1 MAESNYE
8 SALKDAG
15 FELTNEPPTGEEQP
29 TNDGFP
35 EGAEVIDLSGEQ
47 EAPVQEEP
55 QQVEE
60 AVGLEDDYLYED
72 DYVGDD
78 IQPEDVLVNDYE
90 DESERLDIDGLT
102 LSTLSERL
110 GTEFNSFDEISDFLN
125 REPEQQTI
133 DERVQAIAD
142 FVNETGRDP
151 LDWFYYQT
159 LNPSEMDDLTVVKN
173 QMKVENP
180 YLSSEEVDL
189 LLNNKYKLD
198 DDMFDE
204 DEVKLSKLQLKMDAE
219 KGRDAIN
226 GIREQYKTPEIQA
239 QQQEEASSIID
250 EQWVD
255 AMTRETNDF
264 EALSFDI
271 GENEFDFKVSDDYK
285 RTLVEKNA
293 NLENYFDDYVNE
305 DGSWDYDLLNSH
317 RALIDNIDEIV
328 NAVYRQGLG
337 DGQRGLV
344 EKTANVSAESPQQ
357 TGGEQRVNNVAQQLA
372 DALGMGGNTLTV
384 KI

>member
-15 FELTNEPPTGEEQP
+15 FELTNEPPTGEDVSQQ
-29 TNDGFP
+29 NDGFP

-60 AVGLEDDYLYED
+60 AVSEE
-72 DYVGDD
+72 V
-78 IQPEDVLVNDYE
+78 QPEDVLIKDE

-125 REPEQQTI
+125 KEPEQQAI

-151 LDWFYYQT
+151 VDWFYYQS
-159 LNPSEMDDLTVVKN
+159 LDPSEMDDMAVVKN

-189 LLNNKYKLD
+189 LVNNKYKLD
-198 DDMFDE
+198 DEVFDE
-204 DEVKLSKLQLKMDAE
+204 NEVKLSKLQLKMDAE
-219 KGRDAIN
+219 KGRTSIN
-226 GIREQYKTPEIQA
+226 SLREQYKTPERQA
-239 QQQEEASSIID
+239 QQEETTSIID

-285 RTLVEKNA
+285 RVLVEKNA
-293 NLENYFDDYVNE
+293 NLENYFDEYVQE

-328 NAVYRQGLG
+328 NAVYQQGLG

-344 EKTANVSAESPQQ
+344 ERTANVSMESPQQ
-357 TGGEQRVNNVAQQLA
+357 TGGEQRASNVAQQLA

>member
-60 AVGLEDDYLYED
+60 EAVSEE
-72 DYVGDD
+72 V
-78 IQPEDVLVNDYE
+78 QPEDVLIKDE

-125 REPEQQTI
+125 KEPEQQTI

-198 DDMFDE
+198 DDVFDE

-219 KGRDAIN
+219 KGRNAIN

-250 EQWVD
+250 EQWVE

-344 EKTANVSAESPQQ
+344 EKTANVSTESPQQ

>member
-8 SALKDAG
+8 AALKDAG
-15 FELTNEPPTGEEQP
+15 FELSNDMPTGEEQP

-35 EGAEVIDLSGEQ
+35 EGADVLDLSGEQ
-47 EAPVQEEP
+47 ETPAQEE
-55 QQVEE
+55 V
-60 AVGLEDDYLYED
+60 D

-78 IQPEDVLVNDYE
+78 IQPEDVLLNDYE
-90 DESERLDIDGLT
+90 EEERLDIDGLT

-125 REPEQQTI
+125 REPEQQAI

-151 LDWFYYQT
+151 QDWFYYQA
-159 LNPSEMDDLTVVKN
+159 LNPSEMDDMAVVKN
-173 QMKVENP
+173 QLKVENP

-189 LLNNKYKLD
+189 LIQNKYKV
-198 DDMFDE
+198 DE
-204 DEVKLSKLQLKMDAE
+204 DLYDEEEMRLSKLQLKMDAE
-219 KGRDAIN
+219 KGRQAIN
-226 GIREQYKTPEIQA
+226 SLREEYMIPERQG
-239 QQQEEASSIID
+239 QEEGVSPID
-250 EQWVD
+250 DQWID

-285 RTLVEKNA
+285 RVLVEKNA
-293 NLENYFDDYVNE
+293 NLENYFDDYISE

-328 NAVYRQGLG
+328 NAVYQQGLG

-344 EKTANVSAESPQQ
+344 ERTANVSAQTPQDNQ
-357 TGGEQRVNNVAQQLA
+357 EQRTSNVTQQLA
-372 DALGMGGNTLTV
+372 DALGMGNNTLTF

>member
-29 TNDGFP
+29 TNEGFP

-47 EAPVQEEP
+47 EPPVQEEP
-55 QQVEE
+55 QQVEGE
-60 AVGLEDDYLYED
+60 VVGLEDDYLED

-78 IQPEDVLVNDYE
+78 IQPEDVLINDYE
-90 DESERLDIDGLT
+90 DESERLDIDGLA

-151 LDWFYYQT
+151 LDWFYYQS

-198 DDMFDE
+198 DEVFDE

-226 GIREQYKTPEIQA
+226 GIREQYKTPEYQP
-239 QQQEEASSIID
+239 QEQEIESPINEEWIGD
-250 EQWVD
+250 MVQ
-255 AMTRETNDF
+255 ETSDF

-271 GENEFDFKVSDDYK
+271 GENEFDFKVSDDSK
-285 RTLVEKNA
+285 RVLMEKNA

-344 EKTANVSAESPQQ
+344 EKTANVSTESPQQ
-357 TGGEQRVNNVAQQLA
+357 AGGEQRVNNVAQQLA

>member
-47 EAPVQEEP
+47 EPPVQEEP
-55 QQVEE
+55 QQVEGE
-60 AVGLEDDYLYED
+60 AVSEE
-72 DYVGDD
+72 V
-78 IQPEDVLVNDYE
+78 QPEDVLIKDE

-151 LDWFYYQT
+151 LDWFYYQS

-219 KGRDAIN
+219 KGRNAIN

-239 QQQEEASSIID
+239 QQQEESSSIID

-344 EKTANVSAESPQQ
+344 EKTANVSTESPQQ
-357 TGGEQRVNNVAQQLA
+357 AGGEQRVNNVAQQLA

>member
-1 MAESNYE
+1 
-8 SALKDAG
+8 
-15 FELTNEPPTGEEQP
+15 
-29 TNDGFP
+29 
-35 EGAEVIDLSGEQ
+35 
-47 EAPVQEEP
+47 
-55 QQVEE
+55 
-60 AVGLEDDYLYED
+60 
-72 DYVGDD
+72 
-78 IQPEDVLVNDYE
+78 
-90 DESERLDIDGLT
+90 
-102 LSTLSERL
+102 
-110 GTEFNSFDEISDFLN
+110 
-125 REPEQQTI
+125 
-133 DERVQAIAD
+133 VQAIAD

-151 LDWFYYQT
+151 LDWFYYQS

-219 KGRDAIN
+219 KGRNAIN
-226 GIREQYKTPEIQA
+226 GIREQYKTPEYQP
-239 QQQEEASSIID
+239 QEQEIESPINEEWIGD
-250 EQWVD
+250 MVQ
-255 AMTRETNDF
+255 ETSDF

-285 RTLVEKNA
+285 RVLMEKNA
-293 NLENYFDDYVNE
+293 NLENYFDDYVSE

-344 EKTANVSAESPQQ
+344 EKTANVSTESPQQ

>member
-1 MAESNYE
+1 MAENNYE
-8 SALKDAG
+8 AAMKDAG

-60 AVGLEDDYLYED
+60 GEISEEL
-72 DYVGDD
+72 
-78 IQPEDVLVNDYE
+78 QSEDVLTNDYE
-90 DESERLDIDGLT
+90 EEERLDIDGLA

-110 GTEFNSFDEISDFLN
+110 GTEFNSFEEISDFLN
-125 REPEQQTI
+125 REPEQQSM
-133 DERVQAIAD
+133 DERVQKIAD
-142 FVNETGRDP
+142 FVNETGRGP
-151 LDWFYYQT
+151 EDWFYYQNM
-159 LNPSEMDDLTVVKN
+159 NPSEMDDLTVVKN
-173 QMKVENP
+173 QLKVENP

-189 LLNNKYKLD
+189 LLSNKYKIDEDLY
-198 DDMFDE
+198 DE
-204 DEVKLSKLQLKMDAE
+204 DELKLSKLQLKMDAE
-219 KGRDAIN
+219 KGRASIN
-226 GIREQYKTPEIQA
+226 SVREQYKTPLVN
-239 QQQEEASSIID
+239 QQEQSSLID
-250 EQWVD
+250 DNWVA
-255 AMTRETNDF
+255 AMTQETNDF

-285 RTLVEKNA
+285 RVLVDKNT
-293 NLENYFDDYVNE
+293 NLENYFDDYVNQ

-328 NAVYRQGLG
+328 NAVYQQGIG

-344 EKTANVSAESPQQ
+344 EKTANVSSISPTESQDK
-357 TGGEQRVNNVAQQLA
+357 RVPNVAEQLA
-372 DALGMGGNTLTV
+372 NAFKMDSTLRV

>member
-15 FELTNEPPTGEEQP
+15 FELTNEPPTGEDVSQQ
-29 TNDGFP
+29 NDGFP

-60 AVGLEDDYLYED
+60 AVSED
-72 DYVGDD
+72 V
-78 IQPEDVLVNDYE
+78 QPEDVLIKNE
-90 DESERLDIDGLT
+90 DESERIDIDGLT

-198 DDMFDE
+198 DELHDE

-219 KGRDAIN
+219 KGRNAIN

-239 QQQEEASSIID
+239 QQQEETSSIID

-255 AMTRETNDF
+255 AMARETNDF

-328 NAVYRQGLG
+328 NAVYQQGLG

-344 EKTANVSAESPQQ
+344 ERTANVSMENPQQ
-357 TGGEQRVNNVAQQLA
+357 TGGEQRASNVAQQLA

>member
-29 TNDGFP
+29 TNEGFP

-47 EAPVQEEP
+47 EPPVQEEP
-55 QQVEE
+55 QQVEGE
-60 AVGLEDDYLYED
+60 AVSEE
-72 DYVGDD
+72 V
-78 IQPEDVLVNDYE
+78 QPEDVLIKDE

-151 LDWFYYQT
+151 LDWFYYQS

-219 KGRDAIN
+219 KGRDSIN
-226 GIREQYKTPEIQA
+226 GIREQYKTPEYQP
-239 QQQEEASSIID
+239 QEQEIESPINEEWIGD
-250 EQWVD
+250 MVQ
-255 AMTRETNDF
+255 ETSDF

-285 RTLVEKNA
+285 RVLMEKNA
-293 NLENYFDDYVNE
+293 NLENYFDDYVSE

-344 EKTANVSAESPQQ
+344 EKTANVSTESPQQ
-357 TGGEQRVNNVAQQLA
+357 AGGEQRVNNVAQQLA

>member
-15 FELTNEPPTGEEQP
+15 FELTNEPPTEEDQP

-47 EAPVQEEP
+47 EPPVQEEP
-55 QQVEE
+55 QQVEGE
-60 AVGLEDDYLYED
+60 AVSEE
-72 DYVGDD
+72 V
-78 IQPEDVLVNDYE
+78 QPEDVLIKDE

-151 LDWFYYQT
+151 LDWFYYQS

-219 KGRDAIN
+219 KGRNAIN
-226 GIREQYKTPEIQA
+226 SIREQYKTPEIQA
-239 QQQEEASSIID
+239 QQKEEVSSIID

-344 EKTANVSAESPQQ
+344 EKTANVSTESPQQ
-357 TGGEQRVNNVAQQLA
+357 AGGEQRVNNVAQQLA

>member
-29 TNDGFP
+29 TNEGFP

-47 EAPVQEEP
+47 EPPVQEEP
-55 QQVEE
+55 QQVEGE
-60 AVGLEDDYLYED
+60 AVSEE
-72 DYVGDD
+72 V
-78 IQPEDVLVNDYE
+78 QPEDVLIKDE

-151 LDWFYYQT
+151 LDWFYYQS

-219 KGRDAIN
+219 KGRDSIN
-226 GIREQYKTPEIQA
+226 GIREQYKTPEYQP
-239 QQQEEASSIID
+239 QEQEIESPINEEWIGD
-250 EQWVD
+250 MVQ
-255 AMTRETNDF
+255 ETSDF

-271 GENEFDFKVSDDYK
+271 GENEFDFRVSDDYK
-285 RTLVEKNA
+285 RVLMEKNA
-293 NLENYFDDYVNE
+293 NLENYFDDYVSE

-344 EKTANVSAESPQQ
+344 EKTANVSTESPQQ
-357 TGGEQRVNNVAQQLA
+357 AGGEQRVNNVAQQLA

>member
-47 EAPVQEEP
+47 EALVQEEP
-55 QQVEE
+55 QQVEQE
-60 AVGLEDDYLYED
+60 AVGSEDDYL
-72 DYVGDD
+72 GDD
-78 IQPEDVLVNDYE
+78 IQPEDVLSNDYE
-90 DESERLDIDGLT
+90 EEEERLDIDGLT

-159 LNPSEMDDLTVVKN
+159 LNPSEMDDLSVVKN

-189 LLNNKYKLD
+189 LIQNKYKLD
-198 DDMFDE
+198 DELHDDS
-204 DEVKLSKLQLKMDAE
+204 EVQLSKLQLKMDAE
-219 KGRDAIN
+219 NGRKSIN
-226 GIREQYKTPEIQA
+226 KIRESYMVPEREEET
-239 QQQEEASSIID
+239 QEEISSPID
-250 EQWVD
+250 DQWID

-264 EALSFDI
+264 DALSFDI
-271 GENEFDFKVSDDYK
+271 GDNEFDFKVSDDYK
-285 RTLVEKNA
+285 RTLIEKNA

>member
-47 EAPVQEEP
+47 EALVQEEP
-55 QQVEE
+55 QQVEQE
-60 AVGLEDDYLYED
+60 AVGSEDDYL
-72 DYVGDD
+72 GDD
-78 IQPEDVLVNDYE
+78 IQPEDVLSNDYE
-90 DESERLDIDGLT
+90 EEEERLDIDGLT

-159 LNPSEMDDLTVVKN
+159 LNPSEMDDLSVVKN

-189 LLNNKYKLD
+189 LIQNKYKLD
-198 DDMFDE
+198 DELHDDS
-204 DEVKLSKLQLKMDAE
+204 EVQLSKLQLKMDAE
-219 KGRDAIN
+219 NGRKSIN
-226 GIREQYKTPEIQA
+226 KIRESYMVPEREEET
-239 QQQEEASSIID
+239 QEEISSPID
-250 EQWVD
+250 DQWID

-264 EALSFDI
+264 DALSFDI
-271 GENEFDFKVSDDYK
+271 GDNEFDFKVSDDYK
-285 RTLVEKNA
+285 RTLIEKNA

-344 EKTANVSAESPQQ
+344 ERTANVSTESPQQ

>member
-8 SALKDAG
+8 AALKDAG
-15 FELTNEPPTGEEQP
+15 FELTNEPPTGEDVSQQ
-29 TNDGFP
+29 NDGFP

-47 EAPVQEEP
+47 EPPVQEEP
-55 QQVEE
+55 QQMEQEVVSEE
-60 AVGLEDDYLYED
+60 V
-72 DYVGDD
+72 
-78 IQPEDVLVNDYE
+78 QPEDVLIKDE

-102 LSTLSERL
+102 LNTLSERL
-110 GTEFNSFDEISDFLN
+110 GTKFNSFEEISDFLN
-125 REPEQQTI
+125 KEPEQQTI

-151 LDWFYYQT
+151 KDWFYYQS
-159 LNPSEMDDLTVVKN
+159 LDPSEMDDMAVVKN

-189 LLNNKYKLD
+189 LVNNKYKLD
-198 DDMFDE
+198 DEVFDE
-204 DEVKLSKLQLKMDAE
+204 NEVKLSKLQLKMDAE
-219 KGRDAIN
+219 KGRTSIN
-226 GIREQYKTPEIQA
+226 SLRDQYKAPIQQQA
-239 QQQEEASSIID
+239 QQEETSSPID

-285 RTLVEKNA
+285 RVLVEKNA
-293 NLENYFDDYVNE
+293 NLENYFDEYVSE

-328 NAVYRQGLG
+328 NAVYQQGLG

-344 EKTANVSAESPQQ
+344 EKTANVSMESPQQ
-357 TGGEQRVNNVAQQLA
+357 TGGEQRVSNVAQQLS
-372 DALGMGGNTLTV
+372 DALGMGNNTLTV

>member
-8 SALKDAG
+8 AALKDAG
-15 FELTNEPPTGEEQP
+15 FELTDDMPTGEEQP
-29 TNDGFP
+29 TNEQQGFP
-35 EGAEVIDLSGEQ
+35 EGADVIDLSGEQ

-55 QQVEE
+55 QDEE
-60 AVGLEDDYLYED
+60 MVGEEMYDD
-72 DYVGDD
+72 V
-78 IQPEDVLVNDYE
+78 QPEDVLLE
-90 DESERLDIDGLT
+90 DETSDINYDELA

-110 GTEFNSFDEISDFLN
+110 GTEFNSFEEISDFFN
-125 REPEQQTI
+125 TEPEQQSI
-133 DERVQAIAD
+133 DERVQTIAD
-142 FVNETGRDP
+142 FVRETGRSP
-151 LDWFYYQT
+151 EDWFYYQA
-159 LNPSEMDDLTVVKN
+159 LDPSEMDDMTVVKN
-173 QMKVENP
+173 QLKVENP

-189 LLNNKYKLD
+189 LLSNKYKLD
-198 DDMFDE
+198 EDMFDE
-204 DEVKLSKLQLKMDAE
+204 QEVQLSKLQLKMDAE
-219 KGRDAIN
+219 KGRESIN
-226 GIREQYKTPEIQA
+226 SIREEYRMPEIEA
-239 QQQEEASSIID
+239 QQQEIESPID
-250 EQWVD
+250 EQWIE
-255 AMTRETNDF
+255 AMTQETNDF

-328 NAVYRQGLG
+328 NAVYQQGVG

-344 EKTANVSAESPQQ
+344 EKTANVSTESPQ
-357 TGGEQRVNNVAQQLA
+357 TAGGEQRVNNISQQLA
-372 DALGMGGNTLTV
+372 DALGMGSETLTF

>member
-60 AVGLEDDYLYED
+60 EAVSEE
-72 DYVGDD
+72 V
-78 IQPEDVLVNDYE
+78 QPEDVLIKDE

-198 DDMFDE
+198 DDVFDE

-219 KGRDAIN
+219 KGRNAIN

-239 QQQEEASSIID
+239 QQKEEASSIID

-285 RTLVEKNA
+285 RTLIEKNA

-344 EKTANVSAESPQQ
+344 ERTANVSAESPQQ

>member
-15 FELTNEPPTGEEQP
+15 FELTNEPPTGEDVSQQ
-29 TNDGFP
+29 NDGFP

-60 AVGLEDDYLYED
+60 AVSEE
-72 DYVGDD
+72 V
-78 IQPEDVLVNDYE
+78 QPEDVLTNDYE
-90 DESERLDIDGLT
+90 EEEERLDIDGLT

-151 LDWFYYQT
+151 VDWFYYQS
-159 LNPSEMDDLTVVKN
+159 LDPSEMDDMAVVKN

-189 LLNNKYKLD
+189 LVDNKYKLD
-198 DDMFDE
+198 DEVFDE
-204 DEVKLSKLQLKMDAE
+204 NEVKLSKLQLKMDAE
-219 KGRDAIN
+219 KGRTSIN
-226 GIREQYKTPEIQA
+226 SLREQYKTPERQA
-239 QQQEEASSIID
+239 QQEETTSVID

-255 AMTRETNDF
+255 AMTRETNDL

-285 RTLVEKNA
+285 RVLVEKNA
-293 NLENYFDDYVNE
+293 NLENYFDEYVQE

-328 NAVYRQGLG
+328 NSVYQQGLG

-344 EKTANVSAESPQQ
+344 ERTANVSMESPQQ
-357 TGGEQRVNNVAQQLA
+357 TGGEQRASNVAQQLA

>member
-15 FELTNEPPTGEEQP
+15 FELTNEPPTGEDVSQQ
-29 TNDGFP
+29 NDGFP

-60 AVGLEDDYLYED
+60 TVSEE
-72 DYVGDD
+72 V
-78 IQPEDVLVNDYE
+78 QPEDVLVKDE

-125 REPEQQTI
+125 KEPEQQAI

-151 LDWFYYQT
+151 VDWFYYQS
-159 LNPSEMDDLTVVKN
+159 LDPSEMDDMAVVKN

-189 LLNNKYKLD
+189 LVNNKYKLD
-198 DDMFDE
+198 DEVFDE
-204 DEVKLSKLQLKMDAE
+204 NEVKLSKLQLKMDAE
-219 KGRDAIN
+219 KGRTSIN
-226 GIREQYKTPEIQA
+226 SLRDQYKAPIQQQA
-239 QQQEEASSIID
+239 QQEEISSPID

-285 RTLVEKNA
+285 RVLVEKNA

-328 NAVYRQGLG
+328 NAVYQQGLG

-344 EKTANVSAESPQQ
+344 EKTANVSMETPQQ
-357 TGGEQRVNNVAQQLA
+357 TGGEQRASNVAQQLA

>member
-8 SALKDAG
+8 AALKDAG
-15 FELTNEPPTGEEQP
+15 FELTNEPPTGEDVSQQ
-29 TNDGFP
+29 NDGFP

-60 AVGLEDDYLYED
+60 EAVSEE
-72 DYVGDD
+72 VSEEV
-78 IQPEDVLVNDYE
+78 QPEDVLIKDE

-110 GTEFNSFDEISDFLN
+110 GTKFNSFEEISDFLN
-125 REPEQQTI
+125 KEPEQQTI

-142 FVNETGRDP
+142 FVNDTGRDP
-151 LDWFYYQT
+151 KDWFYYQS
-159 LNPSEMDDLTVVKN
+159 LDPSEMDDMAVVKN

-189 LLNNKYKLD
+189 LVNNKYKLD
-198 DDMFDE
+198 DEVFDE
-204 DEVKLSKLQLKMDAE
+204 NEVKLSKLQLKMDAE
-219 KGRDAIN
+219 KGRTSIN
-226 GIREQYKTPEIQA
+226 SLRDQYKAPIQQQA
-239 QQQEEASSIID
+239 QQEETSSPID

-285 RTLVEKNA
+285 RVLVEKNA
-293 NLENYFDDYVNE
+293 NLENYFDEYVSE

-328 NAVYRQGLG
+328 NAVYQQGLG

-344 EKTANVSAESPQQ
+344 EKTANVSMESPQQ
-357 TGGEQRVNNVAQQLA
+357 TGGEQRVSNVAQQLS
-372 DALGMGGNTLTV
+372 DALGMGNNTLTV

>member
-29 TNDGFP
+29 TNEGFP

-47 EAPVQEEP
+47 EPPAQEEP
-55 QQVEE
+55 QNKEGSE
-60 AVGLEDDYLYED
+60 VGETP
-72 DYVGDD
+72 
-78 IQPEDVLVNDYE
+78 QPEGVPEQNG
-90 DESERLDIDGLT
+90 DESEELDIDGLT

-125 REPEQQTI
+125 KEPEQQSI
-133 DERVQAIAD
+133 DERVQAILE

-189 LLNNKYKLD
+189 LVKNKYKLD
-198 DDMFDE
+198 DELNDA

-226 GIREQYKTPEIQA
+226 GVREQYKAPEVKVQH
-239 QQQEEASSIID
+239 QEETSSVID
-250 EQWVD
+250 EQWID

-264 EALSFDI
+264 DALSFDI
-271 GENEFDFKVSDDYK
+271 GENEFDFKVSDDY
-285 RTLVEKNA
+285 RRALVEKNT

-317 RALIDNIDEIV
+317 RALVDNIDEIV
-328 NAVYRQGLG
+328 NAVYKKGLG
-337 DGQRGLV
+337 DGQRKLV
-344 EKTANVSAESPQQ
+344 EKTANVSTQSPQQ
-357 TGGEQRVNNVAQQLA
+357 VGGEQRVDNVAQQLA
-372 DALGMGGNTLTV
+372 DALGMGGNTL
-384 KI
+384 KIKI

>member
-15 FELTNEPPTGEEQP
+15 FELTNEPPTGEDVSQQ
-29 TNDGFP
+29 NDGFP
-35 EGAEVIDLSGEQ
+35 DGAEVIDLSGEQ

-55 QQVEE
+55 QQVEGE
-60 AVGLEDDYLYED
+60 VVSEE
-72 DYVGDD
+72 V
-78 IQPEDVLVNDYE
+78 QPEDVLTNDYE

-110 GTEFNSFDEISDFLN
+110 GTEFNSFEEISDFLN
-125 REPEQQTI
+125 REPEQQAI

-151 LDWFYYQT
+151 VDWFYYQS
-159 LNPSEMDDLTVVKN
+159 LNPSEMDDMAVVKN
-173 QMKVENP
+173 QMVVENP

-189 LLNNKYKLD
+189 LVNNKYKLD
-198 DDMFDE
+198 DEVFDE
-204 DEVKLSKLQLKMDAE
+204 NEVKLSKLQLKMDAE

-226 GIREQYKTPEIQA
+226 SIREQYKTPEYQP
-239 QQQEEASSIID
+239 QEQEIESPINEEWIGD
-250 EQWVD
+250 MVQ
-255 AMTRETNDF
+255 ETSDF

-285 RTLVEKNA
+285 RVLVEKNA
-293 NLENYFDDYVNE
+293 NLENYFDEYISE

-328 NAVYRQGLG
+328 NAVYQQGLG

-344 EKTANVSAESPQQ
+344 EKTANVSMESPQQ
-357 TGGEQRVNNVAQQLA
+357 TGGEQRASNVAQQLA

>member
-1 MAESNYE
+1 MAESNE
-8 SALKDAG
+8 EAALKAAG

-29 TNDGFP
+29 TNSGFP
-35 EGAEVIDLSGEQ
+35 EGAQVIDLSGEQ
-47 EAPVQEEP
+47 EAAVQEEP

-60 AVGLEDDYLYED
+60 EVVGSEDDYL
-72 DYVGDD
+72 GDD
-78 IQPEDVLVNDYE
+78 IQPEDVLTNDYE
-90 DESERLDIDGLT
+90 EEEERLDIDGLT

-110 GTEFNSFDEISDFLN
+110 GTEFNSFEEISDFLN

-159 LNPSEMDDLTVVKN
+159 LNPSEMDDLSVVKN

-189 LLNNKYKLD
+189 LVNNKYKLD
-198 DDMFDE
+198 DELHE
-204 DEVKLSKLQLKMDAE
+204 DSEVQLSKLQLKMDAE
-219 KGRDAIN
+219 NGRKSIN
-226 GIREQYKTPEIQA
+226 KIREGYMVPERREEIQ
-239 QQQEEASSIID
+239 EEISSPID
-250 EQWVD
+250 DQWID

-264 EALSFDI
+264 DALSFDI
-271 GENEFDFKVSDDYK
+271 GNDEFDFKVSDDYK

-293 NLENYFDDYVNE
+293 NLENYFDDYINE

-328 NAVYRQGLG
+328 NAVYRQGMG

-344 EKTANVSAESPQQ
+344 EKTANVSTETPQQ
-357 TGGEQRVNNVAQQLA
+357 TGGEQRASNVAQQLA
-372 DALGMGGNTLTV
+372 DALGMGNNTLTV

>member
-35 EGAEVIDLSGEQ
+35 EGAEVIDLSVEQ
-47 EAPVQEEP
+47 ESQD
-55 QQVEE
+55 VEGE
-60 AVGLEDDYLYED
+60 AYDLEDDYLE
-72 DYVGDD
+72 DD
-78 IQPEDVLVNDYE
+78 IQPEDVLENTEDYE
-90 DESERLDIDGLT
+90 DESEVFDVDELAIN
-102 LSTLSERL
+102 TLSERL
-110 GTEFNSFDEISDFLN
+110 GVDFNSYDEISDFLN

-198 DDMFDE
+198 DELHDE

-219 KGRDAIN
+219 KGRNAIN

-239 QQQEEASSIID
+239 QQQEETSSIID

-328 NAVYRQGLG
+328 NAVYQQGLG

-344 EKTANVSAESPQQ
+344 ERTANVSMENPQQ
-357 TGGEQRVNNVAQQLA
+357 TGGEQRASNVAQQLA

>member
-15 FELTNEPPTGEEQP
+15 FELTNEPPTGEDQP

-47 EAPVQEEP
+47 EPPVQEEP
-55 QQVEE
+55 QQVEGE
-60 AVGLEDDYLYED
+60 VVGLEDDYLED

-78 IQPEDVLVNDYE
+78 IQPEDVLINDYE

-151 LDWFYYQT
+151 LDWFYYQS

-219 KGRDAIN
+219 KGRNAIN

-239 QQQEEASSIID
+239 QQKEESSSIID

-344 EKTANVSAESPQQ
+344 EKTANVSIESPQQ
-357 TGGEQRVNNVAQQLA
+357 AGGEQRVNNVAQQLA

>member
-29 TNDGFP
+29 TNEGFP

-47 EAPVQEEP
+47 EPPIQEEP
-55 QQVEE
+55 QQVEGE
-60 AVGLEDDYLYED
+60 VGGLEDNYLEDDYL
-72 DYVGDD
+72 GDD
-78 IQPEDVLVNDYE
+78 IQPEDVLINDYE

-125 REPEQQTI
+125 REPEQQAI

-151 LDWFYYQT
+151 LDWFYYQS

-226 GIREQYKTPEIQA
+226 SIREQYKTPEYQP
-239 QQQEEASSIID
+239 QEQEIESPINEEWIGD
-250 EQWVD
+250 MVQ
-255 AMTRETNDF
+255 ETSDF

-285 RTLVEKNA
+285 RVLMEKNA

-328 NAVYRQGLG
+328 NAVYQQGLG

-344 EKTANVSAESPQQ
+344 EKTANVSIESPQQ
-357 TGGEQRVNNVAQQLA
+357 AGGEQRVNNVAQQLA